1 MDLFHL
7 QITSSGSVTQESGP
21 VHPLAC
27 ASPLISC
34 VMGRLTVPRGR
45 MKLTPLLG
53 ATAVSTNT
61 TNVKYTSWHLI
72 SPCYCHLSGFCI
84 AQVSGDVPLWAVSI
98 VVMLPLMEGP
108 VLVLLDTLSTATIV
122 AHAQVYI
129 LHWFNITHAQLL
141 SFFPHINNVRIC
153 WNFQCFLCNF
163 GQVTETSSS

>member
-1 MDLFHL
+1 MHRTKLMDLFRL

-21 VHPLAC
+21 ARPLAC
-27 ASPLISC
+27 ASPWISC
-34 VMGRLTVPRGR
+34 VMGQLTVPRGR

-72 SPCYCHLSGFCI
+72 SPCYCHLSGFCVG
-84 AQVSGDVPLWAVSI
+84 QVSGDVPLWAVST

-122 AHAQVYI
+122 AHAQV
-129 LHWFNITHAQLL
+129 LNITLAQWLR
-141 SFFPHINNVRIC
+141 FFPHINNVRTC
-153 WNFQCFLCNF
+153 WDIQCFF
-163 GQVTETSSS
+163 YVTLAKRDKR